1 MQLGM
6 VILNLPWHTLHGE
19 LRERLLALGMNSHT
33 WKDNERIFRLLE
45 VMSVAFKLHVT
56 NKY

>member
-1 MQLGM
+1 M